1 VLSACIERRQF
12 ERIMRDNTCNASTP
26 HHLPR
31 LRSTGAD
38 HIPGGW
44 CTICERCAAVYPWGL
59 THIPHTPHR
68 QALETMY
75 VRIVVLSVVL
85 RSLLTSYLEPYT
97 IMSTRDND
105 NGLASI
111 KKELHQPW
119 KRSDLWAEQGSDTDA
134 MAKQNRKLTAIE
146 IISAAASGPVAGQG
160 ITVKL
165 FFE

>member
-1 VLSACIERRQF
+1 
-12 ERIMRDNTCNASTP
+12 
-26 HHLPR
+26 
-31 LRSTGAD
+31 
-38 HIPGGW
+38 
-44 CTICERCAAVYPWGL
+44 
-59 THIPHTPHR
+59 
-68 QALETMY
+68 MY